1 VLPQGANGYWAN
13 QQGGEAWGDYVARDL
28 VAHVDATYRTLPRRE
43 ARAVGGLSMGG
54 HGALCLTLTYPDVFG
69 VAGAHTPSLHT
80 EQTSPG
86 LFAGAFARYDPT
98 RLVQGSRI
106 ERPPRLWIDA
116 VKNDADAWLPLAE
129 RLHDAL
135 VRKGWAHE
143 WQVNPG
149 GHNPA
154 YWKGHVRDYLRFYL
168 RAFAAGGAG
177 AAVAGAPGEATG
189 SPGATPG
196 GSVSSAP

>member
-1 VLPQGANGYWAN
+1 
-13 QQGGEAWGDYVARDL
+13 
-28 VAHVDATYRTLPRRE
+28 
-43 ARAVGGLSMGG
+43 MGG
-54 HGALCLTLTYPDVFG
+54 HGALCLSLTYPDVFG
-69 VAGAHTPSLHT
+69 VAGAHTPSLHS

-86 LFAGAFARYDPT
+86 FFAGAFARYDPT
-98 RLVQGSRI
+98 SLVRDSRI

-129 RLHDAL
+129 RLHGAL
-135 VRKGWAHE
+135 ERKGWAHA

-168 RAFAAGGAG
+168 RAFVAGGAG
-177 AAVAGAPGEATG
+177 AVVPAG
-189 SPGATPG
+189 PGATPG
-196 GSVSSAP
+196 GSVSSGR

>member
-1 VLPQGANGYWAN
+1 
-13 QQGGEAWGDYVARDL
+13 
-28 VAHVDATYRTLPRRE
+28 
-43 ARAVGGLSMGG
+43 MGG

-98 RLVQGSRI
+98 SLVQDSRI

-168 RAFAAGGAG
+168 RAFVAGGAG

-189 SPGATPG
+189 GPGATPGGPGATPG